1 MSAFTKKDFR
11 KRPEVDMTIFTEMR
25 AKKRRGGSQEPPPGL
40 NRVKRYLFLDEI

>member
-25 AKKRRGGSQEPPPGL
+25 AKKRRGGSQEPPPRL
-40 NRVKRYLFLDEI
+40 NRVNKTYFSKLL